1 MELSLGLFR
10 DAVQETPLT
19 AAVWKAP
26 AHRASPWPFGM
37 RSIAVTF
44 AVLLLAIVPV
54 YREKQNKAR
63 AEEMAKQ
70 DAALLSQV
78 ESEIGESVPHPMQ
91 PLAKLVSYQSSQE
104 GTK

>member
-1 MELSLGLFR
+1 MQVSLGLFR
-10 DAVQETPLT
+10 DAMQETPVT

-26 AHRASPWPFGM
+26 ARHSSWYFPL

-44 AVLLLAIVPV
+44 ALLLLAIIPLYHERQTKV
-54 YREKQNKAR
+54 RQ
-63 AEEMAKQ
+63 AEMLRQ

-78 ESEIGESVPHPMQ
+78 ESEINESVPHPME
-91 PLAKLVSYQSSQE
+91 PLSKLVPYQSPQQ